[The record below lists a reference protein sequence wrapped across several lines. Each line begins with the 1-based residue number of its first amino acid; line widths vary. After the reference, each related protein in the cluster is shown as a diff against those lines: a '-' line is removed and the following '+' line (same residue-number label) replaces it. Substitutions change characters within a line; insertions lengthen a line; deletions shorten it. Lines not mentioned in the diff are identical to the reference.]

1 MFATVQEAFENASNM
16 QPVGEARIGE
26 LETTV
31 LTSMCA
37 ELTGGGARETAIQLF
52 LRHFKKEDGSWRE
65 ETDCD
70 FTVNGQDFE
79 VHLKRYD
86 YAEEWTMKLAPQG
99 GPTECG
105 YSTNLDCCDDPDTSL
120 PGIEPTLRTAFE
132 LMEDNM
138 LCPGCKQ
145 GLGLAKNAGLC
156 DGSRG
161 RGCARK
167 WNTVPCSSC
176 GNHFGD
182 LTDGKHEHCQ

>member
-1 MFATVQEAFENASNM
+1 MLTAVKEAFENANNM
-16 QPVGEARIGE
+16 QPAGEARVGQ

-37 ELTGGGARETAIQLF
+37 ELTGGDARETAIQLF
-52 LRHFKKEDGSWRE
+52 IHNFKKEDGSWRE

-70 FTVNGQDFE
+70 FTANGQHFD
-79 VHLKRYD
+79 VHLKRYG
-86 YAEEWTMKLAPQG
+86 YAEEWTVKLAPQG

-105 YSTNLDCCDDPDTSL
+105 YFTCLDCCDDPDTSL

-145 GLGLAKNAGLC
+145 ELA
-156 DGSRG
+156 RG
-161 RGCARK
+161 KDFGICHHCARN

-182 LTDGKHEHCQ
+182 LTDGKHDHCQ